1 MQKREV
7 AELDSWLEKRRIAL
21 RNTPIGLRP
30 TKQDKSIASRSFAKR
45 LALAKACKKAWDDAI
60 ASGRIKK
67 TSDGFELCWI
77 LKALRKLYYPERIY
91 KNLY

>member
-30 TKQDKSIASRSFAKR
+30 KKQDKTRV
-45 LALAKACKKAWDDAI
+45 LHHVPL
-60 ASGRIKK
+60 
-67 TSDGFELCWI
+67 
-77 LKALRKLYYPERIY
+77 LKD
-91 KNLY
+91 